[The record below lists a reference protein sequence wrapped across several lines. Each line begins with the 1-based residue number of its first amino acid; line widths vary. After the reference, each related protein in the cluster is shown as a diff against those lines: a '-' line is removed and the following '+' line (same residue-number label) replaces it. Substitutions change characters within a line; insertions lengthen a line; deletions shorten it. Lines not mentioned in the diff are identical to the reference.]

1 MSMIMQYVRLR
12 SDELA
17 RLRDL
22 LRSDPNGAF
31 DFVDELADLAV
42 DDVPEGRTFDTDR
55 AWAGLDHLLE
65 KAGDAPVNVIYGEQA
80 LTEDDWGYAPP
91 RLLDPAEVRAGARYL
106 AELPFDR
113 LAEHYDPVAL
123 TRAGVYPEI
132 WHTDQRARDYLHRWY
147 DGLVAFFGRAAA
159 AGDSLVIYLT

>member
-12 SDELA
+12 SDELT
-17 RLRDL
+17 RLREL

-31 DFVDELADLAV
+31 DFVDELADLSLGDEV
-42 DDVPEGRTFDTDR
+42 DDRTFDTDK

-65 KAGDAPVNVIYGEQA
+65 KAGGAPVNVIYGEET
-80 LTEDDWGYAPP
+80 LTADDWGYAPP
-91 RLLDPAEVRAGARYL
+91 RLLDPDQVRAGAGFL
-106 AELPFDR
+106 AALPFDT
-113 LAEHYDPVAL
+113 LAAHYDARAL

-132 WHTDQRARDYLHRWY
+132 WHADERARDYLRTWY
-147 DGLVAFFGRAAA
+147 DGLVAFFTRAAA